1 MRKKII
7 LGTVIF
13 VVLAAAIVGA
23 VYFNKN
29 YAVVELKYGDKMAVR
44 TDVTKILYKNSEWD

>member
-7 LGTVIF
+7 LGTVILLI
-13 VVLAAAIVGA
+13 LAAVGGA